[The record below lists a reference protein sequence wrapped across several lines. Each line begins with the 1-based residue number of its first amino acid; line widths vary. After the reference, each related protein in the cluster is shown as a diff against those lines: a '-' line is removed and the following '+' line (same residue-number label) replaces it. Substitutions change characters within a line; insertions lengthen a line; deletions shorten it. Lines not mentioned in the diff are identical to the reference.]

1 MLLVFPWI
9 LVLSLAG
16 IGTTAG
22 WFIHPAFLL
31 FFVYSLYLF
40 LSGLTR
46 IPADPPHKG
55 VLTIWGKKTSYII
68 EEGIKLFLPSFP
80 WWIEAIE
87 IEMTKRNVTI
97 TISDVP
103 CKHISSGKIKTE
115 GMVSATVIV
124 SFTWMPD
131 EDRLGN
137 FIKIRKDTGVESIL
151 TEKIGD
157 EVRQMGREHDWQGL
171 IFATDKINYTI
182 IHKVTGDPI
191 NASMDEKAIDDYLKN
206 LALNGST
213 DIIDLGVRIF
223 RVNVSKVEVEKKVRD
238 SADKLAVEE
247 QERRAEVFEVETEL
261 EQAEKLYK
269 KYEKTGEKKT
279 MAECVHEI
287 RMRKAQRD
295 GKGVTTLEIPG
306 LREAA
311 SAVATILKGG
321 TP

>member
-1 MLLVFPWI
+1 MYINCSLGAWRLILTIGGEKNVTSFPMDI
-9 LVLSLAG
+9 GALAG
-16 IGTTAG
+16 
-22 WFIHPAFLL
+22 
-31 FFVYSLYLF
+31 
-40 LSGLTR
+40 R
-46 IPADPPHKG
+46 PHKG

-137 FIKIRKDTGVESIL
+137 FIKIRKDAGIESIL

-191 NASMDEKAIDDYLKN
+191 NASMDEKAIDD
-206 LALNGST
+206 
-213 DIIDLGVRIF
+213 
-223 RVNVSKVEVEKKVRD
+223 
-238 SADKLAVEE
+238 
-247 QERRAEVFEVETEL
+247 
-261 EQAEKLYK
+261 
-269 KYEKTGEKKT
+269 
-279 MAECVHEI
+279 
-287 RMRKAQRD
+287 
-295 GKGVTTLEIPG
+295 
-306 LREAA
+306 
-311 SAVATILKGG
+311 
-321 TP
+321 